1 MGEVTVQIA
10 GRPYTLN
17 CRDGDEPHV
26 SALGAGLAA
35 RAEQLTQQLG
45 PMHEAR
51 LLLMT
56 ALMVAD
62 ELEDTRA
69 GKPRPQP
76 AGPEIAPALA
86 ERLDTLVARTE
97 ALASKLSA

>member
-1 MGEVTVQIA
+1 
-10 GRPYTLN
+10 
-17 CRDGDEPHV
+17 
-26 SALGAGLAA
+26 
-35 RAEQLTQQLG
+35 
-45 PMHEAR
+45 MHEAR

-69 GKPRPQP
+69 GKPRP
-76 AGPEIAPALA
+76 APAAPRIEPELA

-97 ALASKLSA
+97 ALAGKLGA